1 MLKAIVNW
9 YFKLFKMSHIVIIG
23 CGIVGATIAYQLS
36 KIEGLKITV
45 LDKQMPA
52 QASTG
57 AALGVLI
64 GIISQKTKGRP
75 WKMRHMS
82 IQSYHSLI
90 PELEAKINRP
100 ISHNRQGILQLCLPG
115 DDLDKWQRLIDIREA
130 DGLSLEMWDVER
142 LGDRCP
148 QLQTSET
155 TGAIYSPQDL
165 QVNPVELTLALVE
178 AAQQNGVKFHFG
190 VTVAE
195 YKTISLPKNEYR
207 CRQVYIKSLDERKKA
222 PALPDVDWLVVAAGL
237 GSLSCLQGIK
247 GGKLPFLQLK
257 RKSNLDNKF
266 TIVPILG
273 QALHLQVSTLLG
285 NPDFQPVITGD
296 DVHIIPMA
304 ENEYWVGATVEFP
317 NDIGEVVADSSLL
330 EQVMAR
336 AISFCPGLA
345 DATILRKWSG
355 LRPRPE
361 GQAAPAV
368 GYLESWQ
375 NILLATGHY
384 RNGVLL
390 APATAQAV
398 EKMILTSSP
407 DIGR

>member
-1 MLKAIVNW
+1 
-9 YFKLFKMSHIVIIG
+9 MSHIVIIG
-23 CGIVGATIAYQLS
+23 CGVVGATIAYQLS

-52 QASTG
+52 QGSTG
-57 AALGVLI
+57 AALGVLM
-64 GIISQKTKGRP
+64 GVISQKAKGRP
-75 WKMRHMS
+75 WKMRRMS
-82 IQSYHSLI
+82 VQAYHNLI
-90 PELEAKINRP
+90 PELEAKINRS

-115 DDLDKWQRLIDIREA
+115 EDLDKWQRLINIREA
-130 DGLSLEMWDVER
+130 DDLPLEMWDVER

-148 QLQTSET
+148 QLQISEVIA
-155 TGAIYSPQDL
+155 AIYSPEDL

-178 AAQQNGVKFHFG
+178 AAQQNGVNFHFG

-195 YKTISLPKNEYR
+195 YKTISLPRNEYH
-207 CRQVYIKSLDERKKA
+207 CRQVSIKNLDETKKT
-222 PALPDVDWLVVAAGL
+222 PTLPDVDWLVVAAGL
-237 GSLSCLQGIK
+237 GSLPCLQGIK
-247 GGKLPFLQLK
+247 GGKLRSLQLK
-257 RKSNLDNKF
+257 RKSNVDNRF
-266 TIVPILG
+266 TLIPVLG

-285 NPDFQPVITGD
+285 KSDFQPVITGD
-296 DVHIIPMA
+296 DVHIIPVA

-330 EQVMAR
+330 DHVMAR

-345 DATILRKWSG
+345 DANILRKWSG

-368 GYLESWQ
+368 GYLEGWR

-390 APATAQAV
+390 APATAEAV
-398 EKMILTSSP
+398 EKMIVK
-407 DIGR
+407 

>member
-1 MLKAIVNW
+1 
-9 YFKLFKMSHIVIIG
+9 MSHIVIIG
-23 CGIVGATIAYQLS
+23 CGVVGATIAYQLS

-52 QASTG
+52 QGSTG
-57 AALGVLI
+57 AALGVLM
-64 GIISQKTKGRP
+64 GVISQKAKGRP
-75 WKMRHMS
+75 WKMRRMS
-82 IQSYHSLI
+82 VQAYHNLI
-90 PELEAKINRP
+90 PELEAKINRS

-115 DDLDKWQRLIDIREA
+115 EDLDKWQRLINIREA
-130 DGLSLEMWDVER
+130 DDLPLEMWDVER

-148 QLQTSET
+148 QLQISEVIA
-155 TGAIYSPQDL
+155 AIYSPEDL

-178 AAQQNGVKFHFG
+178 AAQQNGVNFHFG

-195 YKTISLPKNEYR
+195 YKTISLPRNEYR
-207 CRQVYIKSLDERKKA
+207 CRQVSIKNLDETKKT
-222 PALPDVDWLVVAAGL
+222 PTLPDVDWLVVAAGL
-237 GSLSCLQGIK
+237 GSLPCLQGIK
-247 GGKLPFLQLK
+247 GGKLRSLQLK
-257 RKSNLDNKF
+257 RKSNVDNRF
-266 TIVPILG
+266 TLIPVLG

-285 NPDFQPVITGD
+285 KSDFQPVITGD
-296 DVHIIPMA
+296 DVHIIPVA

-330 EQVMAR
+330 DHVMAR

-345 DATILRKWSG
+345 DANILRKWSG

-368 GYLESWQ
+368 GYLEGWR

-390 APATAQAV
+390 APATAEAV
-398 EKMILTSSP
+398 EKMTVK
-407 DIGR
+407 

>member
-1 MLKAIVNW
+1 
-9 YFKLFKMSHIVIIG
+9 MSHIVIIG
-23 CGIVGATIAYQLS
+23 CGVVGATIAYQLS

-52 QASTG
+52 QGSTG
-57 AALGVLI
+57 AALGVLM
-64 GIISQKTKGRP
+64 GVISQKAKGRP
-75 WKMRHMS
+75 WKMRRMS
-82 IQSYHSLI
+82 VQAYHNLI
-90 PELEAKINRP
+90 PELEAKINRS

-115 DDLDKWQRLIDIREA
+115 EDLDKWQRLINIREA
-130 DGLSLEMWDVER
+130 DDLPLEMWDVER

-148 QLQTSET
+148 QLQISEVIA
-155 TGAIYSPQDL
+155 GIYSPEDL

-178 AAQQNGVKFHFG
+178 AAQQNGVNFHFG

-195 YKTISLPKNEYR
+195 YKTISLPRNEYR
-207 CRQVYIKSLDERKKA
+207 CRQVSIKNLDETKKT
-222 PALPDVDWLVVAAGL
+222 PTLPDVDWLVVAAGL
-237 GSLSCLQGIK
+237 GSLPCLQGIK
-247 GGKLPFLQLK
+247 GGKLRSLQLK
-257 RKSNLDNKF
+257 RKSNVDNRF
-266 TIVPILG
+266 TLIPVLG

-285 NPDFQPVITGD
+285 KSDFQPVITGD
-296 DVHIIPMA
+296 DVHIIPVA

-330 EQVMAR
+330 DHVMAR

-368 GYLESWQ
+368 GYLEGWQ

-390 APATAQAV
+390 APATAEAV
-398 EKMILTSSP
+398 EKMIVK
-407 DIGR
+407 

>member
-1 MLKAIVNW
+1 
-9 YFKLFKMSHIVIIG
+9 MSHIVIIG
-23 CGIVGATIAYQLS
+23 CGIVGAAIAYQLS

-57 AALGVLI
+57 AALGVLM
-64 GIISQKTKGRP
+64 GVISQKAKGRP
-75 WKMRHMS
+75 WKMRRMS
-82 IQSYHSLI
+82 VQTYHSLI

-130 DGLSLEMWDVER
+130 DGLPLEMWDVER
-142 LGDRCP
+142 LSDRCP
-148 QLQTSET
+148 QLQTSEVT
-155 TGAIYSPQDL
+155 AAIYSPQDL
-165 QVNPVELTLALVE
+165 QVKPVELTLALVE

-195 YKTISLPKNEYR
+195 YESISQPKNEYR
-207 CRQVYIKSLDERKKA
+207 CRQVHIKSLDETKKA

-237 GSLSCLQGIK
+237 GSLPCLQGIK
-247 GGKLPFLQLK
+247 GGKLRSLQLK
-257 RKSNLDNKF
+257 RKSNLDHRF
-266 TIVPILG
+266 TIVPVLG
-273 QALHLQVSTLLG
+273 QALHLQVPAPLG

-296 DVHIIPMA
+296 DVNIVPVA

-317 NDIGEVVADSSLL
+317 NDIGEVVADSNLL
-330 EQVMAR
+330 DTVMAK
-336 AISFCPGLA
+336 AINFCPGLA

-368 GYLESWQ
+368 GYLEGFK
-375 NILLATGHY
+375 NVLLATGHY

-390 APATAQAV
+390 APATAEAV
-398 EKMILTSSP
+398 EKMIVK
-407 DIGR
+407 